1 MSDPIR
7 DAAIEAAARYVW
19 CEIHGYE
26 LGAWEDATV
35 RWQGDLLRK
44 RWAPLVD
51 AVLAVAGPA
60 LRAEAF
66 ADAIA
71 AIEAEDIDCET
82 HATHLAARIIRARA
96 ADAEEGA

>member
-7 DAAIEAAARYVW
+7 DAAIEAAATRLYD
-19 CEIHGYE
+19 EHGFD
-26 LGAWEDATV
+26 DAFAYADERDREEYRGGV
-35 RWQGDLLRK
+35 
-44 RWAPLVD
+44 APLVD

-71 AIEAEDIDCET
+71 ALEAEDIDCET